1 MDNSLNSVD
10 RMAPYTGSGKVAPA
24 HHSEKDKERK
34 KADTLEESFED
45 ELEQEQNEHRH
56 DGVTL
61 HTDEQKDSESAEPGP
76 EESPEQKRPEPDDDE
91 SKPPD
96 EHVDLKA

>member
-10 RMAPYTGSGKVAPA
+10 RLAPYTGSGKVAPS

-34 KADTLEESFED
+34 KPDTLEESFED
-45 ELEQEQNEHRH
+45 ELEQEQKENRQ

-61 HTDEQKDSESAEPGP
+61 HTDEQKDSDSSEAGP
-76 EESPEQKRPEPDDDE
+76 EDSTGEDRPEKDDE
-91 SKPPD
+91 SESPD